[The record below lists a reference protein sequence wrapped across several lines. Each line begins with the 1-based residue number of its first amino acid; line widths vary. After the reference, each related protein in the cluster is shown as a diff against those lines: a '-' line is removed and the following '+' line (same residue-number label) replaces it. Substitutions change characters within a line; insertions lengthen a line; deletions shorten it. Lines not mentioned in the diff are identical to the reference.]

1 MKDFPCF
8 ATDDGVASLIL
19 KEIPYRQEAYI
30 RFQDVQPGRFAPF
43 CRSAFPSPHGGSG
56 EDICSGHE
64 ELSQYPL
71 HAAVYEMRGKAWVDT
86 KLLENIFP
94 VTEATAETWR
104 KLCNERMRGVDCA
117 ATQTAGDEKEI
128 LESGGAYFVH
138 SAGELLGI
146 GWMKD
151 TELLAVC
158 SVKPGAGERVMHT
171 LMSLVEGAG
180 MTLEVASTNAKATR
194 LYEKLGL
201 SAHGGESAP
210 GTVSGRN
217 HAASV
222 DTGDKIC
229 YRILGSI

>member
-43 CRSAFPSPHGGSG
+43 LEECVSFCRMAGAEKIYAQGHG
-56 EDICSGHE
+56 
-64 ELSQYPL
+64 ELARYPL
-71 HAAVYEMRGKAWVDT
+71 HAAVYE
-86 KLLENIFP
+86 
-94 VTEATAETWR
+94 
-104 KLCNERMRGVDCA
+104 
-117 ATQTAGDEKEI
+117 KEI
-128 LESGGAYFVH
+128 LASGGAYFIH

-171 LMSLVEGAG
+171 LMSLVEGSG
-180 MTLEVASTNAKATR
+180 MTMNVASTNEKAIR
-194 LYEKLGL
+194 LYEKLGFL
-201 SAHGGESAP
+201 RTAEK
-210 GTVSGRN
+210 VRW
-217 HAASV
+217 
-222 DTGDKIC
+222 
-229 YRILGSI
+229 YRVG

>member
-1 MKDFPCF
+1 MKNFPCF

-43 CRSAFPSPHGGSG
+43 LQECVSFCRMAGA
-56 EDICSGHE
+56 EKIYAQGHE

-117 ATQTAGDEKEI
+117 ATQT
-128 LESGGAYFVH
+128 L
-138 SAGELLGI
+138 
-146 GWMKD
+146 
-151 TELLAVC
+151 
-158 SVKPGAGERVMHT
+158 
-171 LMSLVEGAG
+171 SLI
-180 MTLEVASTNAKATR
+180 
-194 LYEKLGL
+194 
-201 SAHGGESAP
+201 H
-210 GTVSGRN
+210 
-217 HAASV
+217 
-222 DTGDKIC
+222 I
-229 YRILGSI
+229 

>member
-43 CRSAFPSPHGGSG
+43 LEECVSFCRMAGAEKIYAQGHG
-56 EDICSGHE
+56 D
-64 ELSQYPL
+64 LARYPL

-86 KLLENIFP
+86 ALLENIFP

-104 KLCNERMRGVDCA
+104 RLCNARMRGVDCA
-117 ATQTAGDEKEI
+117 ATQTAADEKEI
-128 LESGGAYFVH
+128 LASGGAYFVH

-158 SVKPGAGERVMHT
+158 SVKPGAGERVMQT
-171 LMSLVEGAG
+171 LLSACSGETLR
-180 MTLEVASTNAKATR
+180 LEVASTNEKALR
-194 LYEKLGL
+194 LYKRLGFF
-201 SAHGGESAP
+201 STREII
-210 GTVSGRN
+210 RW
-217 HAASV
+217 
-222 DTGDKIC
+222 
-229 YRILGSI
+229 YRVG

>member
-1 MKDFPCF
+1 MKNFPCF

-43 CRSAFPSPHGGSG
+43 LQECVSFCRMAGA
-56 EDICSGHE
+56 EKIYAQGHE

-180 MTLEVASTNAKATR
+180 MTLEVASTNAKAIR
-194 LYEKLGL
+194 LYEKLGFL
-201 SAHGGESAP
+201 RTAEK
-210 GTVSGRN
+210 VRW
-217 HAASV
+217 
-222 DTGDKIC
+222 
-229 YRILGSI
+229 YRVG

>member
-43 CRSAFPSPHGGSG
+43 LQECVSFCRMAGA
-56 EDICSGHE
+56 EKIYAQGHE

-86 KLLENIFP
+86 AFLENIFP

-128 LESGGAYFVH
+128 LESGGKIYTQIKID
-138 SAGELLGI
+138 EITNLGAVKI
-146 GWMKD
+146 RLRSLFAATG
-151 TELLAVC
+151 TEDQKAV
-158 SVKPGAGERVMHT
+158 K
-171 LMSLVEGAG
+171 
-180 MTLEVASTNAKATR
+180 NA
-194 LYEKLGL
+194 
-201 SAHGGESAP
+201 
-210 GTVSGRN
+210 
-217 HAASV
+217 
-222 DTGDKIC
+222 
-229 YRILGSI
+229 

>member
-1 MKDFPCF
+1 M
-8 ATDDGVASLIL
+8 
-19 KEIPYRQEAYI
+19 
-30 RFQDVQPGRFAPF
+30 
-43 CRSAFPSPHGGSG
+43 
-56 EDICSGHE
+56 
-64 ELSQYPL
+64 
-71 HAAVYEMRGKAWVDT
+71 
-86 KLLENIFP
+86 
-94 VTEATAETWR
+94 TEVTAETRR

-180 MTLEVASTNAKATR
+180 MTLEVASTNAKAIR
-194 LYEKLGL
+194 LYEKLGFL
-201 SAHGGESAP
+201 RTAEKVRLVP
-210 GTVSGRN
+210 GRVEIMR
-217 HAASV
+217 HPV
-222 DTGDKIC
+222 
-229 YRILGSI
+229 

>member
-1 MKDFPCF
+1 MAGAEKIY
-8 ATDDGVASLIL
+8 A
-19 KEIPYRQEAYI
+19 Q
-30 RFQDVQPGRFAPF
+30 
-43 CRSAFPSPHGGSG
+43 
-56 EDICSGHE
+56 GHE

-180 MTLEVASTNAKATR
+180 MTLEVASTNAKAIR
-194 LYEKLGL
+194 LYEKLGFL
-201 SAHGGESAP
+201 RTAEK
-210 GTVSGRN
+210 VRW
-217 HAASV
+217 
-222 DTGDKIC
+222 
-229 YRILGSI
+229 YRVG